1 MSQVPRRDLV
11 CDGNP
16 DRKYSTSNTKAIAMN
31 EENYFPTQS
40 YPNDYVSSRRGFLL
54 ASAAFTAG
62 STLLAPLLRPEVVQ
76 ASESNLNLLGPT
88 AGYAPQL
95 GNFVSELTW
104 MREAN
109 GVISAT
115 KNLTMA
121 DLDHLIDPNANT
133 IGALML
139 HLAATETYYQLN
151 TFEGKKWGTWSESV
165 KQQWDAAMNLGD
177 SGRKTI
183 KAHDRDYYL
192 NILQETRSKTLAEF
206 RKRDDSWLMAVDKE
220 WPWGPTNNYCKWFHV
235 CEHEAHH
242 TGQIAFLR
250 KRLPGVKPDSD

>member
-1 MSQVPRRDLV
+1 
-11 CDGNP
+11 
-16 DRKYSTSNTKAIAMN
+16 MN
-31 EENYFPTQS
+31 EKNCFPGQS
-40 YPNDYVSSRRGFLL
+40 YSNDCVSSRRSFLL
-54 ASAAFTAG
+54 GAGAITAG
-62 STLLAPLLRPEVVQ
+62 STFAALLRPEIAQ

-88 AGYAPQL
+88 PGYAPQL

-115 KNLTMA
+115 KNLTVA

-151 TFEGKKWGTWSESV
+151 TFEGKKWGTWTDSV

-177 SGRKTI
+177 AGRKTI
-183 KAHDRDYYL
+183 KGHDLDYYL
-192 NILQETRSKTLAEF
+192 NILRDTRAKTLAEF
-206 RKRDDSWLMAVDKE
+206 SKRDDSWFMAIDKD

-250 KRLPGVKPDSD
+250 KRLPGAKPNSD

>member
-1 MSQVPRRDLV
+1 
-11 CDGNP
+11 
-16 DRKYSTSNTKAIAMN
+16 MN
-31 EENYFPTQS
+31 KKNCFPGQS
-40 YPNDYVSSRRGFLL
+40 YRIDCVSSRRSFLL
-54 ASAAFTAG
+54 GSAAITAG
-62 STLLAPLLRPEVVQ
+62 STLFAALLRPEIVQ

-88 AGYAPQL
+88 PGYAPQL

-115 KNLTMA
+115 KNLTTV
-121 DLDHLIDPNANT
+121 DLDHLIDSNANT

-151 TFEGKKWGTWSESV
+151 TFQGKKWGTWSDSV

-177 SGRKTI
+177 AGRKTI
-183 KAHDRDYYL
+183 KGHDRDYYL
-192 NILQETRSKTLAEF
+192 NILQETRAKTLAEF
-206 RKRDDSWLMAVDKE
+206 RKRNDAWFMAVDKD

-250 KRLPGVKPDSD
+250 KRLPGAKPDSE

>member
-1 MSQVPRRDLV
+1 MS
-11 CDGNP
+11 
-16 DRKYSTSNTKAIAMN
+16 TN
-31 EENYFPTQS
+31 EENS
-40 YPNDYVSSRRGFLL
+40 VSERSFGPRRLLNRRNFLFG
-54 ASAAFTAG
+54 SAAITAG
-62 STLLAPLLRPEVVQ
+62 SSLLGTLLLPEIVQ
-76 ASESNLNLLGPT
+76 ASEVNPNVFGPRP
-88 AGYAPQL
+88 GYGPQL
-95 GNFVSELTW
+95 GSFVSELTW

-115 KNLTMA
+115 KDLTAA

-151 TFEGKKWGTWSESV
+151 TFEGKKWGTWPDSV

-177 SGRKTI
+177 AGRKTI
-183 KAHDRDYYL
+183 KGHDRDYYL
-192 NILQETRSKTLAEF
+192 NILRETRAKTLAEF
-206 RKRDDSWLMAVDKE
+206 SKRDDSWFMAVDKDF
-220 WPWGPTNNYCKWFHV
+220 PWGPTNNYCKWFHV

-250 KRLPGVKPDSD
+250 KRLPGAKPSSD

>member
-1 MSQVPRRDLV
+1 MKEKD
-11 CDGNP
+11 C
-16 DRKYSTSNTKAIAMN
+16 
-31 EENYFPTQS
+31 FPGQS
-40 YPNDYVSSRRGFLL
+40 YPADHVSTRRGFLL
-54 ASAAFTAG
+54 GSVAISAG
-62 STLLAPLLRPEVVQ
+62 PTLLAALLQPGIAQ
-76 ASESNLNLLGPT
+76 ASELNPNVLGATP
-88 AGYAPQL
+88 GYAPQL

-104 MREAN
+104 MRERN
-109 GVISAT
+109 GVINAT

-139 HLAATETYYQLN
+139 HLAATETYYQFN
-151 TFEGKKWGTWSESV
+151 TFEGKKWGTWPDSV
-165 KQQWDAAMNLGD
+165 KQQWDPAMNLGD
-177 SGRKTI
+177 AGRKTI
-183 KAHDRDYYL
+183 KGHDRDYYL

-206 RKRDDSWLMAVDKE
+206 RKRDDSWFMAVDKD

-250 KRLPGVKPDSD
+250 KRLPGAKPDSD